1 MLLCFSSMFMKILA
15 WAVVWF
21 ANIHPPKA
29 CLLKGCSIA
38 CPIGREGLL
47 LGSRAKGNEVSSYR
61 YGFEW
66 GLEICLSVSLCP
78 CLSLFTRLF
87 LFVSLCL
94 CFSLCFWD
102 AVRYIRLLVS
112 HPLAWRRYHRLRA
125 TALNEHGLKPLKLL
139 VQINLSPIQ
148 ERFVTATGSQHSVV

>member
-1 MLLCFSSMFMKILA
+1 MFMKILA

-21 ANIHPPKA
+21 ADIHPPKA

-47 LGSRAKGNEVSSYR
+47 LGSRAKGNEVSSHR
-61 YGFEW
+61 YGLEW
-66 GLEICLSVSLCP
+66 GLEICLSVSLCL
-78 CLSLFTRLF
+78 CLSLFTCLF

-112 HPLAWRRYHRLRA
+112 HPLPWRRYHRLRA
-125 TALNEHGLKPLKLL
+125 TVLNEHETSETISPSKSFPHTRTFRYSDRKPAQCGL
-139 VQINLSPIQ
+139 V
-148 ERFVTATGSQHSVV
+148 SV